1 MTLDGYG
8 MGIGWFDVFLILLQW
23 KRQVVCT
30 SQNDITVEQRLL
42 HPPHGFSPVHIRPD
56 TPKNLWHLFKD
67 MEAYLEQ
74 GAVPRALREDLL
86 TGSGGSF
93 LVLRTSV
100 DFVAA
105 TDNQKIGDDPS
116 AAASLP
122 ALVTDMESY
131 HRDCFSS
138 RFGDSSC
145 RLFLSAQPVLGV
157 LMATTRP
164 LNTAQLLDTVRLVP
178 QRGVA
183 GQPVELLSVEDF
195 KVIRPCPPASHLAA
209 LPQAAPLPP
218 SPNSPKEQTMALG
231 KCC

>member
-1 MTLDGYG
+1 M
-8 MGIGWFDVFLILLQW
+8 Q
-23 KRQVVCT
+23 RQVLCT
-30 SQNDITVEQRLL
+30 SQNDTAVEQRLL

-86 TGSGGSF
+86 TGSGGIF
-93 LVLRTSV
+93 LVLRTNV

-105 TDNQKIGDDPS
+105 TDHQTIGDGPS

-145 RLFLSAQPVLGV
+145 RLFVCSQPVLGI
-157 LMATTRP
+157 LMAAIRP
-164 LNTAQLLDTVRLVP
+164 LNTAQLLDAVRLVP
-178 QRGVA
+178 QRGVF
-183 GQPVELLSVEDF
+183 GQPVELLSVDNF
-195 KVIRPCPPASHLAA
+195 KVIRPCSVMWQPCPERRPFLPRHQTA
-209 LPQAAPLPP
+209 LKNRCLSRGADEVPHRDVP
-218 SPNSPKEQTMALG
+218 SFA
-231 KCC
+231 